1 LRSLDSK
8 VLREKA
14 VKEGMG
20 FIRGKKDEVVLT
32 APTSSLAS
40 FLRKNLLD
48 EMKKDPD
55 EEFFPLK

>member
-1 LRSLDSK
+1 